1 MYPISIPFQEHYSI
15 NEKNAL
21 KNYLEIPG
29 IKGYRFEWHEG
40 CFQKD
45 EIPASIT

>member
-1 MYPISIPFQEHYSI
+1 MKPIRIPFKEHYSI
-15 NEKNAL
+15 KEKYAL
-21 KNYLEIPG
+21 ENDLEIPG